1 VRYIEYRED
10 KGYLSMG
17 IDEVLLILRGQNKI
31 EDTFRF
37 YSFNPSC
44 VSIGYFQRIDFSID
58 LDFCKKNNI
67 DYVRRITGG
76 GNVFHDKFGEIT
88 YSMIISEKKA
98 PENILESFEFLYGG
112 IISGLK
118 KLNIKAEF
126 KPLNDLTLNSK
137 KISGSAQTRR
147 NGTILQHGTI
157 IYDTSIDTMEKA
169 LKISEKKIEI
179 RNRLTTLNNEGYKY
193 KKEILINALKEGF
206 KDIFGSFEESI
217 ISKEELL
224 IATNLANEKYRS
236 ENWNYL
242 R

>member
-1 VRYIEYRED
+1 
-10 KGYLSMG
+10 
-17 IDEVLLILRGQNKI
+17 
-31 EDTFRF
+31 
-37 YSFNPSC
+37 
-44 VSIGYFQRIDFSID
+44 
-58 LDFCKKNNI
+58 
-67 DYVRRITGG
+67 
-76 GNVFHDKFGEIT
+76 VFHDKFGEIT
-88 YSMIISEKKA
+88 YSIIISEKKA
-98 PENILESFEFLYGG
+98 PDNILESFEFLYGG

-126 KPLNDLTLNSK
+126 KPLNDLILNSK

-179 RNRLTTLNNEGYKY
+179 RNRVTTLNKESYKY